1 VSLREE
7 VLELFAEAQ
16 QLGRLVPW
24 RAGVEYG
31 RVVSRSPR
39 HVRVRRPTVRT
50 RRRASAQPK
59 PAVESVGVTRAVCGR
74 CGGYVERRTGYPRSI
89 HLGGGCPAGGV
100 SR

>member
-16 QLGRLVPW
+16 QVGHRVPW

-31 RVVSRSPR
+31 RVVSHTP
-39 HVRVRRPTVRT
+39 HYARVRRQSPRP
-50 RRRASAQPK
+50 RRRPSAQPK

-74 CGGYVERRTGYPRSI
+74 CGGYVERRAGYPRSI